1 MSDSEPIL
9 FVKDLAVGY
18 DDFLVANINLE
29 LKCGEIIA
37 IAGPIIPKFGN
48 PNQPNVKAPARTIC
62 KKQPEIWTIAG
73 ITNSPIALK
82 TAEKIY
88 NNQVN
93 IAPPKA
99 ICEKLIAPP
108 KTSLSP
114 PIDIKIYFG
123 NKTKNQ

>member
-1 MSDSEPIL
+1 M
-9 FVKDLAVGY
+9 
-18 DDFLVANINLE
+18 
-29 LKCGEIIA
+29 LKLLL
-37 IAGPIIPKFGN
+37 KN
-48 PNQPNVKAPARTIC
+48 IC

-82 TAEKIY
+82 TAERIY

-93 IAPPKA
+93 TAPPKA
-99 ICEKLIAPP
+99 ICEKLTAPS

-123 NKTKNQ
+123 NKTKITE